1 MNQVSGNSS
10 NTTVVTEEY
19 HESCLGA
26 ERAYYR
32 IQIGLL
38 CFLSAVTSSV
48 LTALTLLIGG

>member
-10 NTTVVTEEY
+10 NATVVTEEY